1 MPHKIAIITTREYYS
16 GYDGEDYNKIVTS
29 ITEWE
34 TVSDE
39 DYKTLQDAASRMNF
53 QILQQPVDTKAFI
66 AKTLRDYLDIARAEE
81 ARAAVEKKARED
93 AALARKIKKELKD
106 RESKLKM
113 LKKLQVELGVE
124 ALKEI

>member
-1 MPHKIAIITTREYYS
+1 MTRKIAIITTREYYS

-39 DYKTLQDAASRMNF
+39 EYKALQFASARMNF
-53 QILQQPVDTKAFI
+53 QILEQPVDTKAYI
-66 AKTLRDYLDIARAEE
+66 AKTIKDYLAIAKAEE
-81 ARAAVEKKARED
+81 KAAAEIKKKRDE
-93 AALARKIKKELKD
+93 AALERKFKKELKD

-113 LKKLQVELGVE
+113 FQKLKEELGD
-124 ALKEI
+124 EIS